1 MLNQFIEANVDR
13 LMERTRYR
21 PLPSGRMKSSHALM
35 LGIFMVVVAM
45 PEQHTFL
52 AAMAL
57 LWRPRRRIDRAVSF
71 DPRLGGGLSR

>member
-1 MLNQFIEANVDR
+1 MSGDHMVSVMNVIG
-13 LMERTRYR
+13 LV
-21 PLPSGRMKSSHALM
+21 LVM

-57 LWRPRRRIDRAVSF
+57 LWIREGGSTDAMAARR
-71 DPRLGGGLSR
+71 

>member
-1 MLNQFIEANVDR
+1 MSGDHMVSVMNVIG
-13 LMERTRYR
+13 LV
-21 PLPSGRMKSSHALM
+21 LVM

-57 LWRPRRRIDRAVSF
+57 LWIPRRRIDRCDGS
-71 DPRLGGGLSR
+71 